1 MVMMIILHQIN
12 CFPFKDSDED
22 SCDYDDIDWSEVRSE
37 AFNKLGEIREIIK
50 NHNNK
55 SDHDHHVV
63 VKRDDGYGHDD
74 DNIVVRCKH
83 GYTGLFSFLAI
94 PLLMGN
100 VMINIMSM
108 INVNVM
114 IMATATGTGTGTG
127 GGNNNNNN
135 NNNNGGTGTGTA
147 TGTGNNN
154 NNNNNNGGTGTGGGN
169 NNNNNNGRSLEEEL
183 TDSTFLINERRRVRR
198 RVDESVLGSST
209 QSLISDSLSSESLLQ
224 LEYLTTSL
232 QHHHQLNTLLEYN
245 SLFSTKLFE
254 EIEKSFEI
262 IQDECDEKDKENS
275 FCHIVKMI

>member
-1 MVMMIILHQIN
+1 MN
-12 CFPFKDSDED
+12 CFPFEDNDNDED
-22 SCDYDDIDWSEVRSE
+22 TCDYDDIYWSEVRSE
-37 AFNKLGEIREIIK
+37 AFNKLGKIREIINK
-50 NHNNK
+50 HNNK
-55 SDHDHHVV
+55 SDVHHGV

-147 TGTGNNN
+147 TGTGNIK
-154 NNNNNNGGTGTGGGN
+154 
-169 NNNNNNGRSLEEEL
+169 
-183 TDSTFLINERRRVRR
+183 F
-198 RVDESVLGSST
+198 
-209 QSLISDSLSSESLLQ
+209 
-224 LEYLTTSL
+224 
-232 QHHHQLNTLLEYN
+232 
-245 SLFSTKLFE
+245 
-254 EIEKSFEI
+254 
-262 IQDECDEKDKENS
+262 
-275 FCHIVKMI
+275 